1 MNNTTSKPFGYF
13 CLPISRSTLE
23 SLALLSILVLG
34 AALRFWNISIGLPTL
49 YVHDEI
55 FEVHRALELLRG
67 EYNFYR
73 TKGMYFYFLSI
84 MSGCYGAWLV
94 FQGHFSDLSSF
105 ITYSLVHPG
114 DIVLLSRILTA
125 VLGTCSIFL
134 IYRLGKII
142 FPHGSPAP
150 LLLALV
156 WATCGLAVWL
166 SKWGLIE
173 TTLLLFGLLSFFP
186 ILHLLHEKS
195 QKNYLLAGVCI
206 AAATATKIYG
216 AVLIVPLVF
225 AHLVGQE
232 KPLSFDTLKR
242 QTKGLVLFAIIFGVS
257 LSIFNPAIPL
267 KILSQGIIQGIIPTS
282 STDAPETFPI
292 FFYFKYLRWNLG
304 NIGLPIFAVGLVMA
318 VVRFQKH
325 VCACAIF
332 ACVFF
337 LALGLRPEA
346 MLVYDRYLLISLPF
360 FFVVTIY
367 GVEVVREKILSVLH
381 HDTTRGVASVG
392 VVVLAAIVFF
402 WNGLSYLLPNPVF
415 GTPWVPVQVQA
426 VQWFEEYVPE
436 GATVVVRGERRPWPG
451 NQDIPIYDLEGNYLR
466 RYEEK
471 TQHGGTPAEF
481 RFMVDLAKAKDIL
494 RYNLIVEDRYAI
506 WKPLQHYIQ
515 LGAEYFVVNEQY
527 FEGKSGSKRSLKA
540 MKSRR
545 TFYQAL
551 RSSSGVTRIN
561 TFQGKTVTGS
571 HRTIE
576 VYQVR
581 DPKRVL
587 SSTSPQ

>member
-94 FQGHFSDLSSF
+94 FQGYFSDLSSF

-186 ILHLLHEKS
+186 ILHLLNEKS

-242 QTKGLVLFAIIFGVS
+242 QTKGLVLFAISFVVS

-267 KILSQGIIQGIIPTS
+267 KILSQGISQGIIPTS

-346 MLVYDRYLLISLPF
+346 MLIYDRYLLISLPF

-436 GATVVVRGERRPWPG
+436 GATVVVRGERRAWPG

-515 LGAEYFVVNEQY
+515 LGAEYFVVDEQY
-527 FEGKSGSKRSLKA
+527 FEGKIGYRRSLKA
-540 MKSRR
+540 MRSRR

-561 TFQGKTVTGS
+561 TFQGK
-571 HRTIE
+571 
-576 VYQVR
+576 
-581 DPKRVL
+581 PNN
-587 SSTSPQ
+587 